1 MKMTQHL
8 NKIDKIINNF
18 EIQLGKKVKRTILVE
33 KLVDYVHKLSYNQG
47 YNAGKKKGELLLQID
62 ETIIDAPKKNS
73 KPSTML
79 TRLAKA
85 QELLKE
91 KVLFIAS
98 YRDAKDNPVHG
109 NIYRYRDGLKV
120 GEFNHVDQTNN
131 FVVINDKRINI

>member
-1 MKMTQHL
+1 VFQKRVKERYDIDIESSEDINIL
-8 NKIDKIINNF
+8 ISYLKNIYYNK
-18 EIQLGKKVKRTILVE
+18 
-33 KLVDYVHKLSYNQG
+33 G
-47 YNAGKKKGELLLQID
+47 YSAGKKFA
-62 ETIIDAPKKNS
+62 ETQSLDVLDTPKKDS

-98 YRDAKDNPVHG
+98 YRDTKDNPVHG
-109 NIYRYRDGLKV
+109 NICRYRDGLKV
-120 GEFNHVDQTNN
+120 GEFNNIARSDN

>member
-1 MKMTQHL
+1 MK
-8 NKIDKIINNF
+8 
-18 EIQLGKKVKRTILVE
+18 
-33 KLVDYVHKLSYNQG
+33 KLSVSEKILINLKEKHGTEIKKTPEIERLINYVAHINYSKG
-47 YNAGKKKGELLLQID
+47 YNAGKKFAEIQSLDVLD
-62 ETIIDAPKKNS
+62 TPKKDS

-79 TRLAKA
+79 TRLVKA

-109 NIYRYRDGLKV
+109 NICRYRDGLKV
-120 GEFNHVDQTNN
+120 GEFNHIDRSDN